1 MPRSAA
7 LLASLSLAATA
18 ALACPSDP
26 APRAAGVLLA
36 TQVGDAA
43 PLALKRIDLDALPP
57 QTVSSKRIVERGG
70 TRDEQTLVYG
80 GWLLRDVLAQ
90 AGFGDAQ
97 RGTRT
102 WVVEAIATDGYR
114 AVFSWGEL
122 YNTALGDQ
130 VYVIGSQDGKPLDL
144 VAGPLALR
152 SLADQRPGPRHVR
165 NLCAL
170 QVRPLR

>member
-1 MPRSAA
+1 MHRSAA
-7 LLASLSLAATA
+7 LLASLSLAAA
-18 ALACPSDP
+18 PALACPSDP

-36 TQVGDAA
+36 AQVGDAA
-43 PLALKRIDLDALPP
+43 PLALRRSDLDALPP
-57 QTVSSKRIVERGG
+57 QTVSSRRIVERGG
-70 TRDEQTLVYG
+70 ARDEQALVYG
-80 GWLLRDVLAQ
+80 GWLLRDVLAR

-102 WVVEAIATDGYR
+102 WIVEAVATDNYR

-130 VYVIGSQDGKPLDL
+130 VYVIGAQDGRPLDDA
-144 VAGPLALR
+144 AGPLALR
-152 SLADQRPGPRHVR
+152 ALADQRPGPRHVR

-170 QVRPLR
+170 IVRPSR